1 MKEHK
6 LGIKIIAVVFALL
19 LVSFLMPGKA
29 DAASSSEIKKQI
41 DELEEQNAEL
51 KAEIREIRS
60 QYKANENEIKDM
72 EIGRAH
78 V

>member
-41 DELEEQNAEL
+41 AQLKEDKKELEAQMKDVQKQTE
-51 KAEIREIRS
+51 
-60 QYKANENEIKDM
+60 ENED
-72 EIGRAH
+72 E
-78 V
+78 